1 MTNQASDTSHQP
13 FSSAFFNALG
23 KAMSLASDSSWL
35 ISALPDDDRDSDKIE
50 PVWIRLVLNGSLS
63 GEFLLEFQRNEAALL
78 ASKFLGEGAE
88 EFTAEHGEALLKT
101 VKASLSEF
109 SSALEQEF
117 GAFTVK
123 AFRSTAP
130 PSERTNE
137 ARMTAADGEGNRIS
151 VVMILDKTLA
161 QALHAHAHPESASAT
176 VAQAIK
182 AVTRRTI
189 PQPENL
195 NLVMDV
201 ELNVTLRFGQRKLTL
216 REVLDLTTGSVVELD
231 RQVEEPVELLLDGV
245 VIARGEA
252 VVIDGNYGLR
262 VTEVSRAVT
271 TPMLH

>member
-1 MTNQASDTSHQP
+1 MTQQSADISDQS

-23 KAMSLASDSSWL
+23 KAMTLATGSSWL
-35 ISALPDDDRDSDKIE
+35 IAALPDAEPEPDQAE
-50 PVWIRLVLNGSLS
+50 PVWIGLALSGSLQGS
-63 GEFLLEFQRNEAALL
+63 FLLEFRRAEAALI
-78 ASKFLGEGAE
+78 ASRYLGQPVD
-88 EFTAEHGEALLKT
+88 EFEPAHAEALLKI
-101 VKASLSEF
+101 VKTGLNEF
-109 SSALEQEF
+109 RSALEEEF
-117 GAFTVK
+117 GTFTIK
-123 AFRSTAP
+123 ASISSEPPADRSKIAQM
-130 PSERTNE
+130 S
-137 ARMTAADGEGNRIS
+137 AADEEGNRVSILM
-151 VVMILDKTLA
+151 VMDPVLA
-161 QALHAHAHPESASAT
+161 QFLYRHAHPETTSAT

-182 AVTRRTI
+182 AATGKAM

-216 REVLDLTTGSVVELD
+216 REVLDLTSGSVVELD

-271 TPMLH
+271 APVLQ